1 MTAERKAGLHSHLR
15 RTHRGHRT
23 CLLQK
28 LRRQLGGGGG
38 RACEVSWS
46 HKAGRTRG
54 DQGSTETIWRNR
66 PVGVRKN
73 TASTVFF
80 LLLPRVWWVSAL
92 IYNQG
97 HQGEELQNKDKE
109 VQHDDR
115 SEAWGR
121 EQRKVK
127 RERNI
132 LQVDLSAL
140 SFARPQQGTTERVKV
155 RKAWAFWKG
164 KEAVKSIV
172 RKLYFKGNE
181 NSCSARAMWWKPLIS
196 YEFKEN
202 TD

>member
-109 VQHDDR
+109 VEHDDR

-132 LQVDLSAL
+132 LCRSIRFVICKTTAWNNRKKSE
-140 SFARPQQGTTERVKV
+140 SKKGSGTSGRER
-155 RKAWAFWKG
+155 RLWRASLGSCTSKG
-164 KEAVKSIV
+164 MRTAVQPGLCDGSH
-172 RKLYFKGNE
+172 
-181 NSCSARAMWWKPLIS
+181 
-196 YEFKEN
+196 
-202 TD
+202 